1 MNEHE
6 IERAAARLGD
16 DVQIDVDGVAQRV
29 VAELQAGGVTVP
41 WWRRGATL
49 RAAAAVVVLVTGG
62 VLVERITDEPTAVL
76 ADVLLPVGLD
86 ELSADGLTEMLDS
99 LDMFTP
105 AYELQPASFD
115 ELDEEQLRELLTAM
129 EG

>member
-6 IERAAARLGD
+6 IERAAARLGE
-16 DVQIDVDGVAQRV
+16 DVQIDVEGVAQRV
-29 VAELQAGGVTVP
+29 VSQLRARGVTVP
-41 WWRRGATL
+41 WWRRGSTL

-62 VLVERITDEPTAVL
+62 VLLERVTDRPPTAL
-76 ADVLLPVGLD
+76 ADVLLPLGLD
-86 ELSADGLTEMLDS
+86 ELSEDGLTEMLDS

-115 ELDEEQLRELLTAM
+115 ELDEEQLRELLAAM

>member
-6 IERAAARLGD
+6 IERAAAQLSD
-16 DVQIDVDGVAQRV
+16 DVRIDVEGVAQRV
-29 VAELQAGGVTVP
+29 VAELRAPAATVP
-41 WWRRGATL
+41 WWRKTATL
-49 RAAAAVVVLVTGG
+49 RAAAAAVVLVIGG
-62 VLVERITDEPTAVL
+62 VLIERFTNEPETIIAE
-76 ADVLLPVGLD
+76 AALPLGLD
-86 ELSADGLTEMLDS
+86 ELSEDGLTEVLDS

-115 ELDEEQLRELLTAM
+115 DLDEEQLRELLATM

>member
-6 IERAAARLGD
+6 IERAAVRLGD

-29 VAELQAGGVTVP
+29 VGELQARGVTVP
-41 WWRRGATL
+41 WWRGRATL

-62 VLVERITDEPTAVL
+62 VLVERITNEPTTPL

-105 AYELQPASFD
+105 AYQLQPASFD
-115 ELDEEQLRELLTAM
+115 ELDEEQLRELMTAM